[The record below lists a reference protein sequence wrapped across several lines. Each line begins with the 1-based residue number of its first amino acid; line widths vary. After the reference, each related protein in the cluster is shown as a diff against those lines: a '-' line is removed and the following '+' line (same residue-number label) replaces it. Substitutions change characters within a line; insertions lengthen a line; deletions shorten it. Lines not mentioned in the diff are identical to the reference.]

1 MNGKTI
7 LIIGILAIFLVGF
20 ACQVSAYAVGA
31 SPATLS
37 FSIPRGGYEEKT
49 FQVSTNSETPLEFSL
64 SVSDSINAAVDVE
77 TKDKTAVSGKPAKIT
92 VRAYAS
98 RSAKP
103 AILDGAITATLKP
116 SGASSGGSGSI
127 VATGVAVRVKI
138 EITDETAPLLQNK
151 MFLASMGLVGVLVIL
166 GGIYLFRFA
175 RLRVREKAEKSPKP
189 KKARK
194 RRKGKKSRK

>member
-1 MNGKTI
+1 MNKK
-7 LIIGILAIFLVGF
+7 IIFVVGILAIFLAGF
-20 ACQVSAYAVGA
+20 ACQVSAYAIGA

-64 SVSDSINAAVDVE
+64 VISNSINTTISVE
-77 TKDKTAVSGKPAKIT
+77 TKDKTAVSGKPAEIT

-103 AILDGAITATLKP
+103 ANLDGVITALLKP
-116 SGASSGGSGSI
+116 SGEARSGSGSI
-127 VATGVAVRVKI
+127 ISTGVAVRIKV
-138 EITDETAPLLQNK
+138 EITDESAPLFQNK
-151 MFLASMGLVGVLVIL
+151 MLLISMSLIGVIIVL
-166 GGIYLFRFA
+166 GGIYLFKFA
-175 RLRVREKAEKSPKP
+175 RLRVRGKAGKSLKP

-194 RRKGKKSRK
+194 KRKTGKIRR

>member
-1 MNGKTI
+1 MNRR
-7 LIIGILAIFLVGF
+7 IIFIVGILAIFLVSF
-20 ACQVSAYAVGA
+20 VCQVSAYAVGA

-49 FQVSTNSETPLEFSL
+49 FQVSTISETPLDFSL
-64 SVSDSINAAVDVE
+64 VISNSINTTIKVE
-77 TKDKTAVSGKPAKIT
+77 TKDKTAVSGKPAEIT

-103 AILDGAITATLKP
+103 ANLDGAITALLKP
-116 SGASSGGSGSI
+116 SSASPDGSGSV

-151 MFLASMGLVGVLVIL
+151 MFLASIGLLGVLVVL

-175 RLRVREKAEKSPKP
+175 RLRVKGKAEKLPKP

>member
-1 MNGKTI
+1 MNRR
-7 LIIGILAIFLVGF
+7 IIFIVGILAIFLAGF

-103 AILDGAITATLKP
+103 ATLDGAITATLKP
-116 SGASSGGSGSI
+116 SSSSQSGSGSI
-127 VATGVAVRVKI
+127 VATGVAVRIKV
-138 EITDETAPLLQNK
+138 EITDETAPLFENK
-151 MFLASMGLVGVLVIL
+151 MFLASMGLVGVIIVL

-175 RLRVREKAEKSPKP
+175 RLRVKGKAEGSPKP
-189 KKARK
+189 RKARK
-194 RRKGKKSRK
+194 KRKGKKSRK

>member
-1 MNGKTI
+1 MIGKTI
-7 LIIGILAIFLVGF
+7 ILFGILAIFLAGF
-20 ACQVSAYAVGA
+20 MSYVSAYAVGA

-64 SVSDSINAAVDVE
+64 VISNSINTTIKVE
-77 TKDKTAVSGKPAKIT
+77 TKDKTTVSGKPAEIT

-103 AILDGAITATLKP
+103 ANLDGAITALLKP
-116 SGASSGGSGSI
+116 PIDAPGGSGSV

-138 EITDETAPLLQNK
+138 EITSETAPLLQNK
-151 MFLASMGLVGVLVIL
+151 MFLVSIGLLGVLVVL
-166 GGIYLFRFA
+166 GGSYLFRI
-175 RLRVREKAEKSPKP
+175 RRKSGESLKP

-194 RRKGKKSRK
+194 KRKGKKSRK